1 MYYGSFAVRILY
13 SNTNI
18 FYSNTKNLFLIEK
31 YKSVDFIM
39 FFKILIIFITLTQ
52 YLKTKKNIIVLEN
65 SFFVLEN
72 IKKSKKIKKIIFFYK
87 IKKNIDFTI

>member
-1 MYYGSFAVRILY
+1 
-13 SNTNI
+13 
-18 FYSNTKNLFLIEK
+18 
-31 YKSVDFIM
+31 M

-65 SFFVLEN
+65 SLFVLEN
-72 IKKSKKIKKIIFFYK
+72 VKKNKKIKKIIFFHK

>member
-1 MYYGSFAVRILY
+1 
-13 SNTNI
+13 
-18 FYSNTKNLFLIEK
+18 
-31 YKSVDFIM
+31 M

-52 YLKTKKNIIVLEN
+52 SLKTKKNIIVLEN

-72 IKKSKKIKKIIFFYK
+72 VKKSKKTKKIIFFYK

>member
-1 MYYGSFAVRILY
+1 
-13 SNTNI
+13 
-18 FYSNTKNLFLIEK
+18 
-31 YKSVDFIM
+31 M

-52 YLKTKKNIIVLEN
+52 SLKNKKTIIVLEN

-72 IKKSKKIKKIIFFYK
+72 VKNRKKIKKINFFYK